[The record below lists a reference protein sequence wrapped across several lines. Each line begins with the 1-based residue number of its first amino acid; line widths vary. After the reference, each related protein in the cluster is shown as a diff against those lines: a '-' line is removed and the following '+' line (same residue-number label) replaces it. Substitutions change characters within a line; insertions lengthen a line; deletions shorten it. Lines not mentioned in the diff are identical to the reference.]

1 MKNDHPPLMKEPT
14 PAHKMHNEHVMQHA
28 AGHKHHND
36 FMRPHAADH
45 KMFADQVK
53 AMCGG
58 GMTRK

>member
-14 PAHKMHNEHVMQHA
+14 PVHKMHNEHVMQHA

>member
-1 MKNDHPPLMKEPT
+1 MKMDHPPLMKEQT
-14 PAHKMHNEHVMQHA
+14 PAHKMNNEFVMQHA

-45 KMFADQVK
+45 KMHADHVK